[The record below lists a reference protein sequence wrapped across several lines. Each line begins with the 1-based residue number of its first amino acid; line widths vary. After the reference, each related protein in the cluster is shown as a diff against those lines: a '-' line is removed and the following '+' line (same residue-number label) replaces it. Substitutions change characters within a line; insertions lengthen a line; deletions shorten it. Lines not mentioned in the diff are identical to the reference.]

1 MIDKGCI
8 QQVLGSLMLHPQFL
22 SEVDKYSI
30 DYTDFSTKFEK
41 LIFGAIKGL
50 YTQGA
55 PKITAFDI
63 ENYFESND
71 AAKKIFEMQNGLE
84 YLQDIEEFS
93 NIENFPYYYQKL
105 KKINLLRDLKKQGF
119 DVSDFYI
126 NDLTDPKAL
135 EVNSE
140 FEELTT
146 TDIVERV
153 KKKLLTLESTY
164 SGTEEVQEWDIAED
178 IDEIIDGFGNA
189 EEIGMPIQGSI
200 FNKVIDGAQKSCLT
214 IRSGASGTGKT
225 RNAIAD
231 ACLLA
236 FPIRYNSATCEWE
249 QIGSNEK
256 VLFIIT
262 EQTDKQIKKMIL
274 AYLSDINESKFKYGH
289 FSDGEKK
296 VLNQAK
302 ELMKEYASNFILVR
316 IPNPTIE
323 LVKAKVREK
332 CLMYD
337 IGYVFYD
344 YIFIGPALLNEFRG
358 FGVRNDEVL
367 LMMATALKD
376 LAVELNVC
384 VFTSTQVN
392 AKADD
397 NTEIRNEASLA
408 GGRSTINK
416 AENGALMA
424 RPTKVEIEA
433 LEPITSKYGIPNL
446 VTDIFKVRSGQWTQV
461 RIWSIVDLGTM
472 RREDLFITDSS
483 LNIIKDFY
491 DGEEYEVNNWE
502 DEEYSEIQR
511 KVAELNGD

>member
-262 EQTDKQIKKMIL
+262 E
-274 AYLSDINESKFKYGH
+274 
-289 FSDGEKK
+289 
-296 VLNQAK
+296 
-302 ELMKEYASNFILVR
+302 
-316 IPNPTIE
+316 
-323 LVKAKVREK
+323 
-332 CLMYD
+332 
-337 IGYVFYD
+337 
-344 YIFIGPALLNEFRG
+344 
-358 FGVRNDEVL
+358 
-367 LMMATALKD
+367 
-376 LAVELNVC
+376 
-384 VFTSTQVN
+384 
-392 AKADD
+392 
-397 NTEIRNEASLA
+397 
-408 GGRSTINK
+408 
-416 AENGALMA
+416 
-424 RPTKVEIEA
+424 
-433 LEPITSKYGIPNL
+433 
-446 VTDIFKVRSGQWTQV
+446 
-461 RIWSIVDLGTM
+461 
-472 RREDLFITDSS
+472 
-483 LNIIKDFY
+483 
-491 DGEEYEVNNWE
+491 
-502 DEEYSEIQR
+502 
-511 KVAELNGD
+511 